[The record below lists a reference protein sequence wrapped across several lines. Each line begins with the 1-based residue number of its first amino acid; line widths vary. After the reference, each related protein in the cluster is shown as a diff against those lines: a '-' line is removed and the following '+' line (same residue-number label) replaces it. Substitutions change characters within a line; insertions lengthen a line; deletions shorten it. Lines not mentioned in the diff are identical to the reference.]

1 MKKYIMTAPGLVAS
15 LALNSTAMAVDC
27 DINSGLSGGINC
39 TATQQQK
46 DKSDFAPQF
55 QKITN
60 TLLFIIGALS
70 VIMIVY
76 GGLRFVLSQG
86 EEKGVTSARNTIIY
100 ALIGLIVAI
109 LAYALVNF
117 VLKNFL

>member
-1 MKKYIMTAPGLVAS
+1 MTVPGLVAP
-15 LALNSTAMAVDC
+15 LALSSTAMAAEC
-27 DINSGLSGGINC
+27 DLSSGLRGGIEC
-39 TATQQQK
+39 PATAEQK
-46 DKSDFAPQF
+46 TKSNFTVEL
-55 QKITN
+55 KKVTN

-86 EEKGVTSARNTIIY
+86 EEKAVGSARNTIIY

-109 LAYALVNF
+109 IAYGLVNF
-117 VLKNFL
+117 VVNQFLGN